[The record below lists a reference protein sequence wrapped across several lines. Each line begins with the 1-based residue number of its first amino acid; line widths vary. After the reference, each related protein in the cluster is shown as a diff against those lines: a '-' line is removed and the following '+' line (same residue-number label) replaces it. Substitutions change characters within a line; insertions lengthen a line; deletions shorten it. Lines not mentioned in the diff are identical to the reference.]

1 MKWRMFEDLYN
12 DYFKERTI
20 TLSESEFAALL
31 TMFPALLVVNADN
44 VIETSEWKHVEELAL
59 EIAMSECEVD
69 EETDEAHSLAR
80 VFIDEIRFLK
90 KHLGQYEDRFLETL
104 AHQLDVNSEFKA
116 IIKEM
121 LDEAAKSSG
130 QTEPEEVEKIK
141 EILAKLHIN

>member
-1 MKWRMFEDLYN
+1 MFEDLYN
-12 DYFKERTI
+12 EYFKGRTI

-44 VIETSEWKHVEELAL
+44 VVDNAEWKHVEELAL

-69 EETDEAHSLAR
+69 KETDEAHSLAR

-90 KHLGQYEDRFLETL
+90 KNLSKYEDPFLETL
-104 AHQLDVNSEFKA
+104 AQQLDVNSEFKT

-121 LDEAAKSSG
+121 LHEAAQSSG
-130 QTEPEEVEKIK
+130 NTEPEEVEKINQ
-141 EILAKLHIN
+141 LLVKLHIN